1 MRAYPL
7 RPPSSAA
14 YHLAWRTRPARITRT
29 IRRFLARC
37 RPEAAEDGGWS
48 RETAILLRLS
58 EETDVQPSDTHPEAE
73 RVQVELLRQASVQT
87 RLSLALSLSETA
99 MSLSRRAIRRA
110 RPGISEQEVGLA
122 FVELHY
128 GRELAERVR
137 EYVNRVEP

>member
-1 MRAYPL
+1 
-7 RPPSSAA
+7 
-14 YHLAWRTRPARITRT
+14 
-29 IRRFLARC
+29 
-37 RPEAAEDGGWS
+37 
-48 RETAILLRLS
+48 
-58 EETDVQPSDTHPEAE
+58 VQPSDTHPEAE

-110 RPGISEQEVGLA
+110 RPGISEQDVGLA